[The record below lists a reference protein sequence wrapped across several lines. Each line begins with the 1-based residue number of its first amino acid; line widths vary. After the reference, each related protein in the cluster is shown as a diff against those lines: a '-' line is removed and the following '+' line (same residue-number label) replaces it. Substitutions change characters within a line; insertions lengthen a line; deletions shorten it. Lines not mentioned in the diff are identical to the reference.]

1 MSHMKGERCEEIKNI
16 TERYT
21 TSLLIWLVMNKRVT
35 GCTTLVIHIFSS
47 SGKSR
52 LLISEDTCNESQ
64 SKIIMNFTFHDSF
77 NRHLLNSQ
85 YVPKTVLGTQLN
97 R

>member
-1 MSHMKGERCEEIKNI
+1 MKGERCEEIKNI

-35 GCTTLVIHIFSS
+35 EYITLVIHIFSS
-47 SGKSR
+47 FGKSR

-64 SKIIMNFTFHDSF
+64 RKIITDCTLHDSF
-77 NRHLLNSQ
+77 N
-85 YVPKTVLGTQLN
+85 
-97 R
+97 